1 LNRYWSKEDVKGC
14 DKEDI
19 MTETIPTIENC
30 MLRPEPITRF
40 GIIRSLI
47 SGLTDHTFRF
57 EPIVLELFPK

>member
-1 LNRYWSKEDVKGC
+1 
-14 DKEDI
+14 
-19 MTETIPTIENC
+19 

-47 SGLTDHTFRF
+47 SGLTDHSFRF

>member
-1 LNRYWSKEDVKGC
+1 
-14 DKEDI
+14 
-19 MTETIPTIENC
+19 

-40 GIIRSLI
+40 GIIRSWV